1 MEALPFD
8 SLDRLVLAA
17 AALRERMKGV
27 LLPAGLAAEV
37 REALAGME
45 PGAYSVRSSSTL
57 EDLAGAAFAG
67 QHDTY
72 LNCVGAEEILDR
84 IRACF
89 ISLWQDRAVTYKH
102 SKSPST
108 PVWRSQSAATASALR
123 SCIPCGLRFLFF
135 RLLCRSSHYLYFHF
149 HFRSGFFCFRD

>member
-1 MEALPFD
+1 MLFRSGLVAEA
-8 SLDRLVLAA
+8 
-17 AALRERMKGV
+17 
-27 LLPAGLAAEV
+27 

-57 EDLAGAAFAG
+57 EDLAGAAFAE

-89 ISLWQDRAVTYKH
+89 ISLWQDRAVAYRH
-102 SKSPST
+102 S
-108 PVWRSQSAATASALR
+108 RGFGQREAAMVVVV
-123 SCIPCGLRFLFF
+123 
-135 RLLCRSSHYLYFHF
+135 
-149 HFRSGFFCFRD
+149 